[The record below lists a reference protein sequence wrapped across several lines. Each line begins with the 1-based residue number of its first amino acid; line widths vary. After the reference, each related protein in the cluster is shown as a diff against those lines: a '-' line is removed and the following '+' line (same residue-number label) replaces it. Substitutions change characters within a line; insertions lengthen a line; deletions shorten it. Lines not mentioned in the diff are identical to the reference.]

1 MTKSQQEQLKQL
13 LTATWDGNLISKTD
27 RDYLVTTGYA
37 QRRKGWNIAT
47 PWGVEVAANLK
58 LTHSNDQAVKRP
70 DPFTVVS
77 VSCAGVVFPLPSG
90 KPGCFIS
97 HERILDGLPEASLV
111 RRLYNEW
118 ADAALKGRL

>member
-37 QRRKGWNIAT
+37 QRRNGWNIAT
-47 PWGVEVAANLK
+47 PWGVEVAVNLK
-58 LTHSNDQAVKRP
+58 LTASNEQAVKRT

-90 KPGCFIS
+90 KPGCFIA
-97 HERILDGLPEASLV
+97 HERILDGLPEESII
-111 RRLYNEW
+111 RRQYNEW
-118 ADAALKGRL
+118 ADCALKGKI